1 MTMKRKNLYFNLIL
15 VTCCIFLIHACSTLP
30 KGAVVVE
37 PFDVN
42 RYLGKWYEIARFDFR
57 YERNMNNTTAQY
69 ALNEDG
75 TIQVINRGYDTVK
88 NQWEEATGKA
98 KFAGEPKEA
107 RLKVSFFGPFYA
119 PYNVIALDP
128 DYRYALVAGKNL
140 KYLWILSREKTIPDD
155 IQKNYIK
162 IAEEIGYPTSEL
174 LWVEHNQ

>member
-1 MTMKRKNLYFNLIL
+1 M
-15 VTCCIFLIHACSTLP
+15 FLINACSTMP

-37 PFDVN
+37 PFEAD

-88 NQWEEATGKA
+88 NRWKEATGKA
-98 KFAGEPKEA
+98 KFAGEPTVA
-107 RLKVSFFGPFYA
+107 RLKVSFFGPFYS

-128 DYRYALVAGKNL
+128 EYRYALVAGKNL
-140 KYLWILSREKTIPDD
+140 KYLWIFRVKNQFLMKLSKTILKL
-155 IQKNYIK
+155 QK
-162 IAEEIGYPTSEL
+162 E
-174 LWVEHNQ
+174 